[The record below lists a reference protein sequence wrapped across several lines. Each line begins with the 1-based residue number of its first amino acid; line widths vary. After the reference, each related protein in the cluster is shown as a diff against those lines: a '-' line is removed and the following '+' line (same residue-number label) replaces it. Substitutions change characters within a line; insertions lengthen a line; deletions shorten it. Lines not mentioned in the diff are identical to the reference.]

1 MLLKGVE
8 GIVKG
13 RWETLMETLTNDLG
27 GWTSDELLTEV
38 LERSAAD
45 RPALRLLQGMILRAL
60 LAEGDRQYADS
71 V

>member
-1 MLLKGVE
+1 
-8 GIVKG
+8 
-13 RWETLMETLTNDLG
+13 METLTNDLG
-27 GWTSDELLTEV
+27 GWTTDELLAEV

-71 V
+71 A